1 LNRKAFGLRHQAN
14 RTISERPHCS
24 IVRTLSNHDRSGSR
38 SLLDKTDDEQIAREI
53 DHKSIMLKAGLR
65 LGLTPQQ
72 IGTI

>member
-1 LNRKAFGLRHQAN
+1 MDYGIRPIEQFRKDL
-14 RTISERPHCS
+14 